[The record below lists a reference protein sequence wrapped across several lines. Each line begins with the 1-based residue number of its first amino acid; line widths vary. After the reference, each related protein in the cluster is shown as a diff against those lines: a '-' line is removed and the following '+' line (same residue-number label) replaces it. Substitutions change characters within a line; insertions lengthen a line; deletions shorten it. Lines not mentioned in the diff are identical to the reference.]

1 MSEVKPLQDNPGVA
15 TGRARVARTWQQWT
29 LRGTGLLAR
38 PLYWWYERR
47 LLTQVRS
54 APLPHHLGLILDG
67 NRRFARKFGL
77 DTSLGHAL
85 GVEKVREML
94 EWCLDLGIPAV
105 TLWVF
110 STDNF
115 KRDPREVGYLGEL
128 FVREARRMAED
139 PRTHAHRVRVRAIG
153 RLDQFPDTVRRA
165 FADLE
170 ASTAHY
176 DGMLLQIAVGY
187 GGREEIV
194 DAVRTLLRQAA
205 REGRKLNQLAEEFG
219 ADDISRYL
227 YSAGTP
233 DPDFI
238 IRTSGEV
245 RLSGFLLWQAAYSE
259 YYFTDVLWPGLRKID
274 FLRALRSYQ
283 DRERRWGK

>member
-1 MSEVKPLQDNPGVA
+1 MSEAKLFQDDPGVA
-15 TGRARVARTWQQWT
+15 TGRGRIVRAWHQWT
-29 LRGTGLLAR
+29 LRGVAMLTR

-47 LLTQVRS
+47 LLTQVQS

-67 NRRFARKFGL
+67 NRRFARKLGL
-77 DTSLGHAL
+77 DASLGHAL

-94 EWCLDLGIPAV
+94 EWCLDLGVPTV

-115 KRDPREVGYLGEL
+115 KREPREVGYLAEL
-128 FVREARRMAED
+128 FVREARRLAED

-153 RLDQFPDTVRRA
+153 RLDQFPDAVRRA

-194 DAVRTLLRQAA
+194 DAVRTLLRRAA
-205 REGRKLNQLAEEFG
+205 REGRDINQLAEALG

-227 YSAGTP
+227 YAAGTP

-283 DRERRWGK
+283 DRERRWGR

>member
-1 MSEVKPLQDNPGVA
+1 MSGLLQNDTDPPHGSNRTKDAGQ
-15 TGRARVARTWQQWT
+15 GSYRA
-29 LRGTGLLAR
+29 LRGLRLIRR

-47 LLTQVRS
+47 LLDQVRRGT
-54 APLPHHLGLILDG
+54 LPHHLGLILDG
-67 NRRFARKFGL
+67 NRRFARRLGL
-77 DTSLGHAL
+77 DASLGHEL

-94 EWCLDLGIPAV
+94 EWCLELGIPTV

-115 KRDPREVGYLGEL
+115 KRDSGEVEHLLEL
-128 FVREARRMAED
+128 FVREARRLAED
-139 PRTHAHRVRVRAIG
+139 PRTHAHRLRVKAIG
-153 RLDQFPDTVRRA
+153 RLDQFPETVQRA

-170 ASTAHY
+170 ASTAGY
-176 DGMLLQIAVGY
+176 DGLLLQIAIGY

-194 DAVRTLLRQAA
+194 DAVRSLLHQAA
-205 REGRKLNQLAEEFG
+205 LQGRTLEQLAAEIG

-227 YSAGTP
+227 YTASTP

-283 DRERRWGK
+283 ARERRLGQ